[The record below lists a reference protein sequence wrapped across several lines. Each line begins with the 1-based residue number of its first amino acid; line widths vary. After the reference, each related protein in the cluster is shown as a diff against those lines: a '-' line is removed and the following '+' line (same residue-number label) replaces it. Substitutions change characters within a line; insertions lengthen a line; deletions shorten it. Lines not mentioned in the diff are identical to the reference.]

1 MQKFLTSRIG
11 LAVAILALLS
21 LSAIDVSAQ
30 RRTRGSQPRITNPP
44 ITVPDGEPRI
54 ISTADENSEENT
66 SSTAVP
72 RKSAKSSVPQSEQEQ
87 MQETINNLSNQVT
100 QLTQKLGEM
109 QEQQRALL
117 DMERLSRAEQ
127 RAENLRA
134 QLREVEEKEANL
146 QMRLEEVEFASTP
159 ENVER
164 AMASFGST
172 RPENAREYRRQQ
184 LINEKGR
191 ITSQLK
197 QLANSRV
204 RLEAAVASADRQ
216 VDILRERL
224 EKLDEGETESVKK
237 VRRENEEETPPESEP
252 LPE

>member
-1 MQKFLTSRIG
+1 MQQFFISRIG
-11 LAVAILALLS
+11 LAVAVLALLS
-21 LSAIDVSAQ
+21 LSVIDVSAQ
-30 RRTRGSQPRITNPP
+30 RRTGRSQPRITNPP
-44 ITVPDGEPRI
+44 ITVPDGEVRI
-54 ISTADENSEENT
+54 ISTADENSEENGP
-66 SSTAVP
+66 STAV
-72 RKSAKSSVPQSEQEQ
+72 AKKNAKTTVPQSEQQQ
-87 MQETINNLSNQVT
+87 MRETINNLSHQVT
-100 QLTQKLGEM
+100 QLTQKLNEM

-117 DMERLSRAEQ
+117 EMERLSRAEQ

-134 QLREVEEKEANL
+134 QLREVEEKEINL
-146 QMRLEEVEFASTP
+146 QARLEEVEFASTP
-159 ENVER
+159 ENIER

-172 RPENAREYRRQQ
+172 RPEDAREYRRQQ

-204 RLEAAVASADRQ
+204 RLDAAVASADRQ

-224 EKLDEGETESVKK
+224 EKLDEGETESAIK
-237 VRRENEEETPPESEP
+237 VRRESEEETPPSEP